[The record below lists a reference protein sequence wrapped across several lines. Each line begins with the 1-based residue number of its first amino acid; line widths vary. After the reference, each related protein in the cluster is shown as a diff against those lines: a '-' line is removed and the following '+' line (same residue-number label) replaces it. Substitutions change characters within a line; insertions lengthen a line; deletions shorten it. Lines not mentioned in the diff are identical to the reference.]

1 MLFKSNVLSTF
12 NKKVR
17 GRGEMLCYIYVF
29 VMPAYASNSCI
40 LQNMCNSA
48 LWGHTFRRVAEFG
61 VTPALP
67 EQWAAAGQKDA
78 FVKEQPAGSAGIQTP
93 PRFLFK
99 ALWAESSQGEG
110 ASLRPAAGDT
120 LPRPS
125 SSGRATAR
133 GHPQLNSS
141 LLRTKNKKINKYD
154 TSYKYA

>member
-1 MLFKSNVLSTF
+1 ML
-12 NKKVR
+12 
-17 GRGEMLCYIYVF
+17 YYVF
-29 VMPAYASNSCI
+29 VMPVNASNSCI

-110 ASLRPAAGDT
+110 ASLRPTAGDT
-120 LPRPS
+120 LPRRRPLGAPQPVDIHS
-125 SSGRATAR
+125 PWTSTA
-133 GHPQLNSS
+133 LSS
-141 LLRTKNKKINKYD
+141 LLRKKQKQ
-154 TSYKYA
+154 KQV